1 MIMRKLRPRTKGANT
16 IMRIKTLLTEALF
29 AKDGEAYGKVA
40 LPHTWNALDGQ
51 DGGADYWRGIG
62 TYKIDLPNPTAGK
75 KQYIELQ
82 GANHVA
88 TVYCNGRELGTHK
101 GGFSTFRYDLTP
113 AMKSEGNVLTVV
125 VSNAPSD
132 IYPQNADFTFY
143 GGLYRDVNFIEVND
157 THFDL
162 LMDGTDAVFVTPHNV
177 GKTRID
183 LFPVGAEGCTVR
195 VELKDAEG
203 NTVGCADTDAFAH
216 THILIDVKEPHLW
229 NGMADPYCYSAVA
242 SLLCDDEVLDTVTV
256 TYGYRSFR
264 VCPNT
269 GFWLNGKNVP
279 LHGVSRHQ
287 DRLDKGWAI
296 SKADHEEDIALIKE
310 LGANTIRLA
319 HYQHDQYFYSLCD
332 KTGFILWAEIPFIS
346 QFIPTEEAYDNT
358 ISQMTE
364 LVAQNYNH
372 PAICFWGISNEILI
386 GADREDLRQ
395 NLRDLHE
402 LAKSMDPSRLTT
414 MAQVSMTPM
423 DSEHNYI
430 TDVVSYNHYFGW
442 YGGDVEDN
450 GPWLDKF
457 HALHPDKCLGVSEY
471 GAENILS
478 WHSAEPENH
487 DYTEEYANHY
497 HQEML
502 KTFAARPY
510 LWATHQWNCFD
521 FAADARNEGGVQGR
535 NNKGLITYDRKTK
548 KDAYYIYKAWWNP
561 DPMVFVSGGRFVNRG
576 PEERNVIV
584 YTNCD
589 QVTLVVN
596 GVDTETKAAVDH
608 MIVFENVALNDGE
621 NTVTAY
627 AGDIKA
633 NTITLCGVADH
644 DYSYD
649 LPDGNQ
655 GVNWFDDPALVAMKK
670 AFKYPKDAYSIKDK
684 MGDLI
689 ANPQTAAILGGLMK
703 GFMGGNSMMGAM
715 GQMSEEMM
723 GFVRA
728 MRLSDALKMAGDAV
742 SMEMKLKLNQALNQ
756 IKK

>member
-1 MIMRKLRPRTKGANT
+1 MRT
-16 IMRIKTLLTEALF
+16 KTLLTTALF
-29 AKDGEAYGKVA
+29 AKEGEAFAPVA

-51 DGGADYWRGIG
+51 DGGGDYWRGIG

-75 KQYIELQ
+75 KQYIEFR

-88 TVYCNGRELGTHK
+88 TVYCNGRNMGTHK

-113 AMKSEGNVLTVV
+113 AMLPEGNVLTVV
-125 VSNAPSD
+125 VTNAKCD
-132 IYPQNADFTFY
+132 VYPQNADFTFY
-143 GGLYRDVNFIEVND
+143 GGLYRDVNFVEVND
-157 THFDL
+157 AHFDL
-162 LMDGTDAVFVTPHNV
+162 LLDGTEAVFVTPHNV
-177 GKTRID
+177 GKTRVD
-183 LFPVGAEGCTVR
+183 LFPVNADGCALK
-195 VELKDAEG
+195 VELKDAAG
-203 NTVGCADTDAFAH
+203 NVVGAAETEASEHAH
-216 THILIDVKEPHLW
+216 VLIDVKEPHLW
-229 NGMADPYCYSAVA
+229 NGLADPYCYTCEA
-242 SLLCDDEVLDTVTV
+242 SVVSGEEVLDTVTV
-256 TYGYRSFR
+256 TYGYRSFH
-264 VCPNT
+264 VDPNT

-279 LHGVSRHQ
+279 LRGVARHQ

-296 SKADHEEDIALIKE
+296 SKADHEEDVALIKE
-310 LGANTIRLA
+310 VGANTIRLA
-319 HYQHDQYFYSLCD
+319 HYQHDQYFYDLCD
-332 KTGFILWAEIPFIS
+332 KTGFVLWAEIPFIS
-346 QFIPTEEAYDNT
+346 QFIPTEEAYNNT

-386 GADREDLRQ
+386 GVDREDLRQ
-395 NLRDLHE
+395 NLRDLNE
-402 LAKSMDPSRLTT
+402 LAKAMDPSRLTT

-442 YGGDVEDN
+442 YGGEVEEN

-457 HALHPDKCLGVSEY
+457 HAMHPDKCLGVSEY

-502 KTFAARPY
+502 KTFATRPY

-548 KDAYYIYKAWWNP
+548 KDAFYIYKAWWNP
-561 DPMVFVSGGRFVNRG
+561 EPMVWVSGGRFVNRA

-589 QVTLVVN
+589 SVTLVVN
-596 GVDTETKAAVDH
+596 GVDVETKAAVDH
-608 MIVFENVALNDGE
+608 MITFENVALNDGE

-627 AGDIKA
+627 AGDVKA
-633 NTITLCGVADH
+633 NSITLCGVAEH

-655 GVNWFDDPALVAMKK
+655 GVNWFDDPELVAMKK
-670 AFKYPKDAYSIKDK
+670 AFKYPKDAFSIKDK
-684 MGDLI
+684 MGALF
-689 ANPQTAAILGGLMK
+689 ANPQTAAILGDLMK
-703 GFMGGNSMMGAM
+703 NMMGANTMMSSM
-715 GQMSEEMM
+715 GQMSPEMM
-723 GFVRA
+723 QFMNN
-728 MRLSDALKMAGDAV
+728 MRLSDALKMAGNAFP
-742 SMEMKLKLNQALNQ
+742 MAAKLALNQALNQ
-756 IKK
+756 VKK

>member
-1 MIMRKLRPRTKGANT
+1 
-16 IMRIKTLLTEALF
+16 MRIKTLLTSALF
-29 AKDGEAYGKVA
+29 AKEGEQFAPVA
-40 LPHTWNALDGQ
+40 LPHTWNAFDGQ

-62 TYKIDLPNPTAGK
+62 TYKIDLPNPTKGK

-101 GGFSTFRYDLTP
+101 GGFSTFRFELTP
-113 AMKSEGNVLTVV
+113 AMKPEGNVLTVV
-125 VSNAPSD
+125 VTNGVSD

-143 GGLYRDVNFIEVND
+143 GGLYRDVNFVEVND
-157 THFDL
+157 AHFDL
-162 LMDGTDAVFVTPHNV
+162 LLDGTEAVFVTPHNV
-177 GKTRID
+177 GKTRVD
-183 LFPVGAEGCTVR
+183 LFPVNADGCTLKVD
-195 VELKDAEG
+195 LKDAEG
-203 NTVGCADTDAFAH
+203 NVVGSAETAASDHAH
-216 THILIDVKEPHLW
+216 VLIDVKNPHLW
-229 NGMADPYCYSAVA
+229 NGLADPYCYTAEA
-242 SLLCDDEVLDTVTV
+242 SIVNGEEVQDTVVV

-264 VCPNT
+264 VDAET
-269 GFWLNGKNVP
+269 GFYLNGRRTP
-279 LHGVSRHQ
+279 LHGVARHQ
-287 DRLDKGWAI
+287 DRKDKGWAI

-319 HYQHDQYFYSLCD
+319 HYQHDQYFYDLCD
-332 KTGFILWAEIPFIS
+332 KTGFVLWAEIPFIS
-346 QFIPTEEAYDNT
+346 QFIPTQEAYNNT

-372 PAICFWGISNEILI
+372 PAIMFWGISNEILI

-395 NLRDLHE
+395 NLRDLNE
-402 LAKSMDPSRLTT
+402 LAKAMDPSRLTT

-457 HALHPDKCLGVSEY
+457 HAMHPDKPLGVSEY
-471 GAENILS
+471 GAENILK
-478 WHSAEPENH
+478 WHTAQPENH

-521 FAADARNEGGVQGR
+521 FAADARNEGGVQGM
-535 NNKGLITYDRKTK
+535 NNKGLITYDRKIK
-548 KDAYYIYKAWWNP
+548 KDAFYVYKAWWNP

-576 PEERNVIV
+576 ADERNVIV

-589 QVTLVVN
+589 EVTLVVN
-596 GVDTETKAAVDH
+596 GKDVATKAAVDH
-608 MIVFENVALNDGE
+608 MIVFENVVVDGE
-621 NTVTAY
+621 NVITAY
-627 AGDIKA
+627 AGEVKA
-633 NTITLCGVADH
+633 NTITLQGVAEH

-649 LPDGNQ
+649 LPEGNE
-655 GVNWFDDPALVAMKK
+655 GANWFDDPEMVALKK
-670 AFKYPKDAYSIKDK
+670 AFKYPKGYFSIKDK
-684 MGDLI
+684 MGDLM
-689 ANPQTAAILGGLMK
+689 ANPEAAALMGQMMAAASGGS
-703 GFMGGNSMMGAM
+703 GAGSAMMSSM

-723 GFVRA
+723 GFMKM

-742 SMEMKLKLNQALNQ
+742 SLKTKLEINMALNQ

>member
-1 MIMRKLRPRTKGANT
+1 MRV
-16 IMRIKTLLTEALF
+16 KTLLTKAMF
-29 AKDGEAYGKVA
+29 AKQGQPYEAVA

-62 TYKIDLPNPTAGK
+62 TYMIELPNPTAGK
-75 KQYIELQ
+75 RQYIELQ

-88 TVYCNGRELGTHK
+88 TVYCNGRELGTHR

-113 AMKSEGNVLTVV
+113 AMLPEGNVLMVV
-125 VSNAPSD
+125 VTNAKCD
-132 IYPQNADFTFY
+132 VYPQSADFTFY
-143 GGLYRDVNFIEVND
+143 GGLYRDVNFIEVD
-157 THFDL
+157 EAHFDL
-162 LMDGTDAVFVTPHNV
+162 LMDGTNAVFVTPHNV
-177 GKTRID
+177 GKTRVD
-183 LFPVGAEGCTVR
+183 LFPVNAEGCSVK

-203 NTVGCADTDAFAH
+203 NVVGAAETDAMAH
-216 THILIDVKEPHLW
+216 THVLIDVKNPHLW
-229 NGMADPYCYSAVA
+229 NGVADPYCYTAEA
-242 SLLCDDEVLDTVTV
+242 SIVNGEEILDTVTV

-296 SKADHEEDIALIKE
+296 SKADHEEDVAIIKE

-319 HYQHDQYFYSLCD
+319 HYQHDQYFYDLCD
-332 KTGFILWAEIPFIS
+332 KTGFVLWAEIPFIS
-346 QFIPTEEAYDNT
+346 QFMPSQEAYDNT

-450 GPWLDKF
+450 GPWFDKF
-457 HALHPDKCLGVSEY
+457 HAMHPDKPLGVSEY

-502 KTFAARPY
+502 KTFAQRPF
-510 LWATHQWNCFD
+510 LWSTHQWNCFD

-535 NNKGLITYDRKTK
+535 NNKGLVTYDRKIK
-548 KDAYYIYKAWWNP
+548 KDAYFIYKAWWNP
-561 DPMVFVSGGRFVNRG
+561 EPMVFVSGGRFVNRAPG
-576 PEERNVIV
+576 ERNVIV

-589 QVTLVVN
+589 EVTLTVN
-596 GVDTETKAAVDH
+596 GVDVATKKAEDH
-608 MIVFENVALNDGE
+608 MVTFENVALNDGE

-627 AGDIKA
+627 SGAVKA

-655 GVNWFDDPALVAMKK
+655 GVNWFDDPKLVEMKK

-684 MGDLI
+684 MGVLME
-689 ANPQTAAILGGLMK
+689 NPETAKILGGLMQ
-703 GFMGGNSMMGAM
+703 GFMSGNAMMAAM
-715 GQMSEEMM
+715 GEMSEEMM
-723 GFVRA
+723 GFMKA
-728 MRLSDALKMAGDAV
+728 MRLSDALKMAGDKV
-742 SMEMKLKLNQALNQ
+742 SMEMKLQLNLALNQ

>member
-1 MIMRKLRPRTKGANT
+1 MRV
-16 IMRIKTLLTEALF
+16 KTLLTSALF
-29 AKDGEAYGKVA
+29 AKEGEAFAPVA
-40 LPHTWNALDGQ
+40 LPHTWNAFDGQ
-51 DGGADYWRGIG
+51 DGGGDYWRGIG
-62 TYKIDLPNPTAGK
+62 TYKIDLPNPTKGK
-75 KQYIELQ
+75 KQYIEFQ

-101 GGFSTFRYDLTP
+101 GGFSTFRYDLTGALLP
-113 AMKSEGNVLTVV
+113 EGNVLTVV
-125 VSNAPSD
+125 VTNAKCD
-132 IYPQNADFTFY
+132 VYPQNADFTFY
-143 GGLYRDVNFIEVND
+143 GGLYRDVNFIEVED
-157 THFDL
+157 AHFDL
-162 LMDGTDAVFVTPHNV
+162 LMDGTNAVFVTPHNV
-177 GKTRID
+177 GKTRVD
-183 LFPVGAEGCTVR
+183 LFPVNAEGCTLK

-203 NTVGCADTDAFAH
+203 NVVGVAETEAAGHAH
-216 THILIDVKEPHLW
+216 VLIDVKEPHLW
-229 NGMADPYCYSAVA
+229 NGIADPYCYTCQA
-242 SLLCDDEVLDTVTV
+242 SVVDEEEVLDTVCV
-256 TYGYRSFR
+256 TYGYRSFH
-264 VCPNT
+264 VDPNT
-269 GFWLNGKNVP
+269 GFWLNGKNMP
-279 LHGVSRHQ
+279 LHGVARHQ

-296 SKADHEEDIALIKE
+296 SKADHEQDVALIKE
-310 LGANTIRLA
+310 VGANTIRLA
-319 HYQHDQYFYSLCD
+319 HYQHDQYFYDLCD
-332 KTGFILWAEIPFIS
+332 KTGFVLWAEIPFIS
-346 QFIPTEEAYDNT
+346 QFIPTEEAYNNT

-395 NLRDLHE
+395 NLRDLNE
-402 LAKSMDPSRLTT
+402 LAKAMDPSRLTT

-442 YGGDVEDN
+442 YGGEVEEN

-457 HALHPDKCLGVSEY
+457 HAMHPDKCIGVSEY

-502 KTFAARPY
+502 KTFATRPY

-535 NNKGLITYDRKTK
+535 NNKGLVTYDRKIK
-548 KDAYYIYKAWWNP
+548 KDAFYIYKAWWNP
-561 DPMVFVSGGRFVNRG
+561 EPMVWVSGGRFVNRA

-589 QVTLVVN
+589 AVTLVVN
-596 GVDTETKAAVDH
+596 GVDVETKAAVDH
-608 MIVFENVALNDGE
+608 MVTFENVALKDGE

-627 AGDIKA
+627 AGDVKA
-633 NTITLCGVADH
+633 NTVTFCGVAEH

-655 GVNWFDDPALVAMKK
+655 GVNWFDDPELVAMKK

-684 MGDLI
+684 MGALFS
-689 ANPQTAAILGGLMK
+689 NPQTAAILGQLMEK
-703 GFMGGNSMMGAM
+703 FMNGNAMMSSMGE
-715 GQMSEEMM
+715 MSAEMKQFM
-723 GFVRA
+723 NN
-728 MRLSDALKMAGDAV
+728 MRLSDALKMAGDAFP
-742 SMEMKLKLNQALNQ
+742 MAAKLALNQALNQ
-756 IKK
+756 VKK

>member
-1 MIMRKLRPRTKGANT
+1 
-16 IMRIKTLLTEALF
+16 MRIKTLLTTALF
-29 AKDGEAYGKVA
+29 TKQGEVMAPVS
-40 LPHTWNALDGQ
+40 LPHTWNAFDGQ
-51 DGGADYWRGIG
+51 DGGNDYWRGIG
-62 TYKIDLPNPTAGK
+62 TYQIQLPDPTQGK
-75 KQYIELQ
+75 KQYIEFQ
-82 GANHVA
+82 GANHIA

-113 AMKSEGNVLTVV
+113 AMLPQGNVLTVV
-125 VSNAPSD
+125 VTNGKSD

-143 GGLYRDVNFIEVND
+143 GGLYRDVNFVEVSD
-157 THFDL
+157 AHFDL
-162 LMDGTDAVFVTPHNV
+162 LLDGTEAVFVTPHNV
-177 GKTRID
+177 GKTRVD
-183 LFPVGAEGCTVR
+183 LFPVNAEGCTLKV
-195 VELKDAEG
+195 VLKDAQG
-203 NTVGCADTDAFAH
+203 NVVGSAETDAQYHAH
-216 THILIDVKEPHLW
+216 TLIDVKEPHLW
-229 NGMADPYCYSAVA
+229 NGVADPYCYTCEA
-242 SLLCDDEVLDTVTV
+242 SIADGDQILDTVCV
-256 TYGYRSFR
+256 TYGYRSFH

-296 SKADHEEDIALIKE
+296 SKADHQEDIAIIKE

-319 HYQHDQYFYSLCD
+319 HYQHDQYFYDLCD
-332 KTGFILWAEIPFIS
+332 KTGFVLWAEIPFIS
-346 QFIPTEEAYDNT
+346 QYIPGEEAYNNT

-386 GADREDLRQ
+386 GTDREDLRQ

-423 DSEHNYI
+423 DSEHNFI

-450 GPWLDKF
+450 GPWFDKF
-457 HALHPDKCLGVSEY
+457 HALHPDRCLGISEY
-471 GAENILS
+471 GAENILT
-478 WHSAEPENH
+478 WHTAEPENH

-510 LWATHQWNCFD
+510 LWSTHQWNCFD

-535 NNKGLITYDRKTK
+535 NNKGLVTYDRKTK

-561 DPMVFVSGGRFVNRG
+561 EPMIFLSGCRFVNRG
-576 PEERNVIV
+576 PEERDVIV

-589 QVTLVVN
+589 SVTLVVN
-596 GVDTETKAAVDH
+596 GKDVATKQAVDH
-608 MIVFENVALNDGE
+608 MIVFEKAVADGE
-621 NTVTAY
+621 NVITAY
-627 AGDIKA
+627 SGDVKA
-633 NTITLCGVADH
+633 NEITLQGVADH

-655 GVNWFDDPALVAMKK
+655 GVNWFDDPKLVEMKK

-684 MGDLI
+684 MGDLM
-689 ANPQTAAILGGLMK
+689 ANPQTAAILGNLMEK
-703 GFMGGNSMMGAM
+703 MMGGAGAGVIDM
-715 GQMSEEMM
+715 SSMSEEMM
-723 GFVRA
+723 GFMRM
-728 MRLSDALKMAGDAV
+728 MRLSDALKMAGDAFP
-742 SMEMKLKLNQALNQ
+742 MEAKLKLNQALNQ

>member
-1 MIMRKLRPRTKGANT
+1 
-16 IMRIKTLLTEALF
+16 MRIKTLLTEALF
-29 AKDGEAYGKVA
+29 AKEGEAFAKVA

-62 TYKIDLPNPTAGK
+62 TYRIDLPNPTEGM

-101 GGFSTFRYDLTP
+101 GGFSTFRFDLTP
-113 AMKSEGNVLTVV
+113 AMKREGNVLTVV

-143 GGLYRDVNFIEVND
+143 GGLYRDINFIEVND
-157 THFDL
+157 AHFDL
-162 LMDGTDAVFVTPHNV
+162 LMNGTDAVFVTPHNT
-177 GKTRID
+177 GKTRVD
-183 LFPVGAEGCTVR
+183 LFPVNAEGCTIR
-195 VELKDAEG
+195 VALRDGEG
-203 NTVGCADTDAFAH
+203 NYVAHADVDAAAH
-216 THILIDVKEPHLW
+216 THVLMDVAHPHLW
-229 NGMADPYCYSAVA
+229 NGMEDPFCYTCEATILRNGEVQDDVFVA
-242 SLLCDDEVLDTVTV
+242 
-256 TYGYRSFR
+256 YGYRSFR

-319 HYQHDQYFYSLCD
+319 HYQHDQYFYELCD
-332 KTGFILWAEIPFIS
+332 YTGFILWAEIPFIS
-346 QFIPTEEAYDNT
+346 QFIPTQAAYENT

-402 LAKSMDPSRLTT
+402 LAKAMDPSRLTT

-423 DSEHNYI
+423 DSEHNHI

-442 YGGDVEDN
+442 YGGEVEDN

-471 GAENILS
+471 GAENILM
-478 WHSAEPENH
+478 WHSAQPENH

-502 KTFAARPY
+502 KTFAQRPY

-535 NNKGLITYDRKTK
+535 NSKGLVTYDRKIK
-548 KDAYYIYKAWWNP
+548 KDAFYLYKAWWNP
-561 DPMVFVSGGRFVNRG
+561 EPMVFVSGCRFVDRA

-589 QVTLVVN
+589 TVTLVIN
-596 GVDTETKAAVDH
+596 GQEVATKAAVDH
-608 MIVFENVALNDGE
+608 MIVFENILVDGE
-621 NTVTAY
+621 NVVWAFS
-627 AGDIKA
+627 GDVKS
-633 NTITLCGVADH
+633 NEVKFNGVAEH
-644 DYSYD
+644 NYAYD
-649 LPDGNQ
+649 LPEGNQ
-655 GVNWFDDPALVAMKK
+655 GANWFDDPELVAMKK

-684 MGDLI
+684 MGDLMD
-689 ANPQTAAILGGLMK
+689 NPQTAAILGGLMQA
-703 GFMGGNSMMGAM
+703 FMGGNSMMASM

-723 GFVRA
+723 GFMRN

-742 SMEMKLKLNQALNQ
+742 SMEMKLKLNMALNQ

>member
-1 MIMRKLRPRTKGANT
+1 
-16 IMRIKTLLTEALF
+16 MRITTLLKSALF
-29 AKDGEAYGKVA
+29 AKEGEALSPVA
-40 LPHTWNALDGQ
+40 LPHTWNAFDGQ
-51 DGGADYWRGIG
+51 DGGNDYWRGIG
-62 TYKIDLPNPTAGK
+62 TYVIDLPNPTEGK
-75 KQYIELQ
+75 KQYIEFQ

-101 GGFSTFRYDLTP
+101 GGFSTFRYDLTK
-113 AMKSEGNVLTVV
+113 AMKKEGNKLTVT

-143 GGLYRDVNFIEVND
+143 GGLYRDVNFIEVNEA
-157 THFDL
+157 HFDL
-162 LMDGTDAVFVTPHNV
+162 LLDGTSAVFVTPHNV
-177 GKTRID
+177 GNTRVD
-183 LFPVGAEGCTVR
+183 LFPVNAEGCEVK

-203 NTVGCADTDAFAH
+203 KVVGTGATAAVEHAH
-216 THILIDVKEPHLW
+216 VLISVKEPHLW
-229 NGMADPYCYSAVA
+229 NGMEDPYCYTCEA
-242 SLLCDDEVLDTVTV
+242 SIVKGEEVLDTVTV
-256 TYGYRSFR
+256 TYGYRSFH
-264 VCPNT
+264 VNPDN

-279 LHGVSRHQ
+279 LHGVARHQ

-296 SKADHEEDIALIKE
+296 SKEDHAEDIALIKE
-310 LGANTIRLA
+310 LGANSIRLA
-319 HYQHDQYFYSLCD
+319 HYQHDQYFYDLCD
-332 KTGFILWAEIPFIS
+332 KTGFVLWAEIPFIS
-346 QFIPTEEAYDNT
+346 QFIPSEEAYKNT

-386 GADREDLRQ
+386 GPDREDLRQ

-423 DSEHNYI
+423 DSEHNFI

-457 HALHPDKCLGVSEY
+457 HAMHPDKCLGVSEY
-471 GAENILS
+471 GAENILM
-478 WHSAEPENH
+478 WHTAEPENH

-535 NNKGLITYDRKTK
+535 NSKGLITYDRKIK
-548 KDAYYIYKAWWNP
+548 KDAFYVYKAWWNP
-561 DPMVFVSGGRFVNRG
+561 EPMIWVSGCRFVNRG

-589 QVTLVVN
+589 EVTLVVN
-596 GVDTETKAAVDH
+596 GKDVATKKAEDH
-608 MIVFENVALNDGE
+608 MIVFENVVVDGE
-621 NTVTAY
+621 NEVTAY
-627 AGDIKA
+627 AGDVKA
-633 NTITLCGVADH
+633 NTVTFQGVADH

-655 GVNWFDDPALVAMKK
+655 GANWFDDPKLVEMKK

-684 MGDLI
+684 MGVLME
-689 ANPQTAAILGGLMK
+689 NPETAKLLGGLMQ
-703 GFMGGNSMMGAM
+703 GFMGGNTMLSSMGEV
-715 GQMSEEMM
+715 SEEMM
-723 GFVRA
+723 GFMRA
-728 MRLSDALKMAGDAV
+728 MRLSDALKMAGDKV